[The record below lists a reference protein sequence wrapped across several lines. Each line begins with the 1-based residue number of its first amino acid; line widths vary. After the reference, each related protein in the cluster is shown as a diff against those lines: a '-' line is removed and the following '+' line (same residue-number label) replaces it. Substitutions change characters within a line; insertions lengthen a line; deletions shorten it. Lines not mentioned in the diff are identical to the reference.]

1 MKKQGT
7 LITGD
12 EVTFHADPARKDIVF
27 PLGLTY
33 EEGYEI
39 LERMHIAS
47 ETVEQLEPVS
57 YPNRPNDVAVAVARV
72 IHRMFGVAIGRAT
85 QTMFG
90 ENPPTFKSVP
100 VSLTERIEVATGPIG
115 LPSLEKATI
124 IVGETRDKELGVVG
138 SISATMKRRDRPI
151 VAKFLAE
158 VQKELKDNSIYQ
170 GKALKVTRD
179 AVEPSFMDISSF
191 PTLETIVYSD
201 EAMAAL
207 EGSVLYR
214 LRYREILAEEGVSFK
229 ASTLLYGPYGTGKS
243 SFGQIS
249 AREAI
254 ANGVTVIFADAGAD
268 VEDLLR
274 TGRLYG
280 PSLVFVE
287 DIDTYASSGEA
298 DQVTKFLDAFDGITA
313 KAGNVMVIMTTNNIN
328 NIHKGFLRPGRVDA
342 CVEISYLDRQ
352 GLEKLMR
359 ANIDPKKL
367 AADVDFDPVF
377 AVSEKYTPSFIG
389 QVVKVAKIHALGR
402 VGGKHNNY
410 VLTTKDLV
418 NAATQLKGHHE
429 LMEAA
434 GEGQRTPTLDRVIK
448 DTLLEAA
455 EEGANRANDGTELR
469 RGDSS
474 LGTLVKEES

>member
-1 MKKQGT
+1 MKAKGT

-12 EVTFHADPARKDIVF
+12 EVTFHADPARRDIVF

-47 ETVEQLEPVS
+47 ETVEQLEPVN
-57 YPNRPNDVAVAVARV
+57 YANRPNDVAVAVARV

-100 VSLTERIEVATGPIG
+100 VSLTEKVEVATGPIG

-124 IVGETRDKELGVVG
+124 IVGSAKDKELGVVG

-151 VAKFLAE
+151 VAKFLRE
-158 VQKELKDNSIYQ
+158 VELELKTNSIYR
-170 GKALKVTRD
+170 GKALKLTAD
-179 AVEPSFMDISSF
+179 AVEPSFMDISTF

-214 LRYREILAEEGVSFK
+214 LRYRDILADEGVSFK

-243 SFGQIS
+243 SFGQIA

-254 ANGVTVIFADAGAD
+254 ANGVTVLFADAGAD

-287 DIDTYASSGEA
+287 DIDTYASSGES

-313 KAGNVMVIMTTNNIN
+313 KSGNVMVIMTTNNIS

-342 CVEISYLDRQ
+342 CVEISYLDRV

-359 ANIDPKKL
+359 ANIDKDKL
-367 AADVDFDPVF
+367 DSNVDFDSIF
-377 AVSEKYTPSFIG
+377 EVSSKYTPSFIG

-402 VGGKHNNY
+402 ICGKHANY
-410 VLTTKDLV
+410 TLSTQDLV

-434 GEGQRTPTLDRVIK
+434 GEGQKQPTLDRVIK
-448 DTLLEAA
+448 DTLLSAGVEA
-455 EEGANRANDGTELR
+455 GVIANEGTELR

-474 LGTLVKEES
+474 LGTLTKES